1 MTPDATSFVKAL
13 TPRTAIHA
21 YLAQIAEQ
29 RRRAGLVPM
38 DGQWMTL
45 EERAARLRKAAAS
58 SRFILVELFVLF
70 LALTGASLFL
80 LLLNYY
86 LAY

>member
-1 MTPDATSFVKAL
+1 MTPDATSLVKAL
-13 TPRTAIHA
+13 TPRTAIHD
-21 YLAQIAEQ
+21 YLVQIAEQ

-45 EERAARLRKAAAS
+45 EERAARLQKAAAS
-58 SRFILVELFVLF
+58 SRFILVELIVLF
-70 LALTGASLFL
+70 LALTGAALFL